1 MVVALAGAF
10 VGGWLTVPCALLVLF
25 EAQGFGNDREVG
37 TRAIALVGYSLLT
50 LACLVVSLLLTRWL
64 APQVFEWALGVYV
77 LGVVVGDVGCCCPED
92 RHRRLDACPTCVNP
106 PSG

>member
-1 MVVALAGAF
+1 VVVALAGAL

-37 TRAIALVGYSLLT
+37 TRAVALVGYGLMT
-50 LACLVVSLLLTRWL
+50 LACLVVSMLLTRWL

-77 LGVVVGDVGCCCPED
+77 VGVVVAVVVLGIF
-92 RHRRLDACPTCVNP
+92 A
-106 PSG
+106 